1 MLRFYLARMSKYKVW
16 LWLIPPLLL
25 LYGLGISFVMHGE
38 ITLKLTA
45 LFCAGWDFTLDMG
58 IAAAALGLATGVIL
72 VRSPI
77 TALFCL
83 IGVFVNAIL
92 LLLTL
97 RVEFLSM
104 ILLIVY
110 IGAIAILF
118 LFVIML
124 LNLSEP
130 QTALPAWNP
139 STLLWIGLAA
149 ALSFP
154 GYHFLV
160 NGCYLNAYYN
170 QAAFAGLTGTGL
182 SAVKHT
188 DYYLRYGLNDVT
200 IFSDFLYT
208 SYAPL
213 FLLSSMVLLAAMMGA
228 IVLAM
233 STLELPPQQNKF

>member
-1 MLRFYLARMSKYKVW
+1 
-16 LWLIPPLLL
+16 
-25 LYGLGISFVMHGE
+25 
-38 ITLKLTA
+38 
-45 LFCAGWDFTLDMG
+45 MG

-83 IGVFVNAIL
+83 IGVFVNTIL

-130 QTALPAWNP
+130 QTALPA
-139 STLLWIGLAA
+139 
-149 ALSFP
+149 
-154 GYHFLV
+154 
-160 NGCYLNAYYN
+160 
-170 QAAFAGLTGTGL
+170 
-182 SAVKHT
+182 
-188 DYYLRYGLNDVT
+188 
-200 IFSDFLYT
+200 
-208 SYAPL
+208 
-213 FLLSSMVLLAAMMGA
+213 
-228 IVLAM
+228 
-233 STLELPPQQNKF
+233 

>member
-1 MLRFYLARMSKYKVW
+1 
-16 LWLIPPLLL
+16 
-25 LYGLGISFVMHGE
+25 
-38 ITLKLTA
+38 
-45 LFCAGWDFTLDMG
+45 MG

-72 VRSPI
+72 ARSPI

-130 QTALPAWNP
+130 QTALPA
-139 STLLWIGLAA
+139 
-149 ALSFP
+149 
-154 GYHFLV
+154 
-160 NGCYLNAYYN
+160 
-170 QAAFAGLTGTGL
+170 
-182 SAVKHT
+182 
-188 DYYLRYGLNDVT
+188 
-200 IFSDFLYT
+200 
-208 SYAPL
+208 
-213 FLLSSMVLLAAMMGA
+213 
-228 IVLAM
+228 
-233 STLELPPQQNKF
+233 